1 MPDPAHITTTVMF
14 ADICRST
21 YLFSEL
27 GDEQAA
33 KLVGKALHCA
43 SSLVQARDGDVLR
56 TKGDD
61 ILCIFNDPLDALQAA
76 IDIHAEIR
84 PSSSE
89 AGGDL
94 SMRIGINSGS
104 ALLADGDILGNS
116 VNTAARLSSIAKA
129 GQTIVSA
136 HTVDLLDCVPRGM
149 IRPLGDISLKGL
161 SSPIPVF
168 ELLDIN
174 EQDEITQVGAVSLH
188 FPRSNRLSIRFQ
200 SRKDQLDYRLVRFLL
215 GRHPDCDMVLDH
227 PLVSR
232 HHAEIRYQNYEFVLI
247 DVSTN
252 GTELIS
258 GGQSRS
264 LRHSQAALRGS
275 GSIYLGRTVYNR
287 NFEIAF
293 DASGGSRAF
302 TQRNN

>member
-1 MPDPAHITTTVMF
+1 MPEPAQNDTTVMF
-14 ADICRST
+14 VDICRST

-27 GDEQAA
+27 GDEKAA

-43 SSLVQARDGDVLR
+43 GSVVQAHEGKVLR

-61 ILCIFNDPLDALQAA
+61 ILCIFDEPVNALQAS

-84 PSSSE
+84 HFSSGDCS
-89 AGGDL
+89 DL

-104 ALLADGDILGNS
+104 ALLAEGDILGDS

-136 HTVDLLDCVPRGM
+136 HTVDLLDRVPRGI
-149 IRPLGDISLKGL
+149 IRPVGDISLKGL
-161 SSPIPVF
+161 SGPIPVF
-168 ELLDIN
+168 ELLDTN
-174 EQDEITQVGAVSLH
+174 EQSEITQVGSVSLH

-200 SRKDQLDYRLVRFLL
+200 SRQHQLDYRLVRFLL
-215 GRHPDCDMVLDH
+215 GRHHDCDLVLDH

-232 HHAEIRYQNYEFVLI
+232 HHAEIRYQNDEFVLI

-258 GGQSRS
+258 GGRSRS
-264 LRHSQAALRGS
+264 LHHSQAALRGS

-293 DASGGSRAF
+293 DASGGARAF
-302 TQRNN
+302 TRTNN